1 MIINSKGIE
10 MKKLIRCVV
19 MMLGLILPLKMDARM
34 YPSNI
39 TVPAVCFTDPRELYV
54 YQEMI
59 LGETLVAVAKTLT
72 TAKPEDQGWIVVFY
86 NEEKDS
92 WSLAGIVTKE
102 ACVLMVGHGWE
113 TIPLENL
120 PPLYKEYLEG
130 PKIPKPT
137 VPKVSNDG
145 ALDGK
150 L

>member
-1 MIINSKGIE
+1 
-10 MKKLIRCVV
+10 

-34 YPSNI
+34 YPSHI
-39 TVPAVCFTDPRELYV
+39 TVPAVCFSNPIELYI

-59 LGETLVAVAKTLT
+59 LGETLVAAAKTLAT
-72 TAKPEDQGWIVVFY
+72 VKAEDQGWIVIFY
-86 NEEKDS
+86 SEEKES

-113 TIPLENL
+113 TIPLENF
-120 PPLYKEYLEG
+120 PPLYKEYQEG
-130 PKIPKPT
+130 PKIPQPIT
-137 VPKVSNDG
+137 PKVSNDG